1 MDARLC
7 RESKLRGEGKSLRT
21 AFIICLGNPLRGD
34 DAFGLLVFRLLRR
47 LRLPVVYM
55 GTAPENIMNI
65 LSRVKPELVIIV
77 DALIE
82 GGDGLIVS
90 RLSNESDDTF
100 VSTHSLSLKLLFRL
114 AGLEPENI
122 IVVGAKA
129 GNLSVGDRP
138 SERMRK
144 LAVEA
149 ASFIAR
155 RLTI

>member
-1 MDARLC
+1 M
-7 RESKLRGEGKSLRT
+7 RT

-55 GTAPENIMNI
+55 GTAPENIVNI
-65 LSRVKPELVIIV
+65 LSRAKPELVIIV

-90 RLSNESDDTF
+90 RLSNESDNTF

-129 GNLSVGDRP
+129 ENLSVGDRP
-138 SERMRK
+138 SERIRK

-155 RLTI
+155 LLII